1 MIDELGHLH
10 SQVMEKWLVT
20 GARGFLGTNAGVF
33 LRDRAEIIGQARIAV
48 PSPHYGDLV
57 GIDLRDADAI
67 GAFIRDLAPDVVLHG
82 AAISGHETCAKDPEQ
97 AHAVNVVATAAIARA
112 CSDVGA
118 RLVHI
123 STDAIFAG
131 DLGDYRE
138 DDPPAPFSYY
148 GETNLAGEEE
158 VRAALEDHLIV
169 RTNFFGWSETGR
181 KSILEFF
188 VNSLREGQAVLG
200 YPDFIV
206 TSIYVQALLQAI
218 WDLDEIAAIGTVHLV
233 SSDARSKYDF
243 GVGVAEQFGLDAGLI
258 ARQGP
263 PADAHATSRSR
274 NLSLNTDRAAGLLGT
289 RMQTQLEGIAQA
301 YDDESAIVPA
311 IRAA

>member
-1 MIDELGHLH
+1 MDT
-10 SQVMEKWLVT
+10 WLVT

-33 LRDRAEIIGQARIAV
+33 LRDRVRLVGQARVAG
-48 PSPHYGDLV
+48 PSPLYGDLV
-57 GIDLRDADAI
+57 GIDLREADAI
-67 GAFIRDLAPDVVLHG
+67 GSFIRDLAPDVVLHG
-82 AAISGHETCAKDPEQ
+82 AAISGHETCANDPEQ
-97 AHAVNVVATAAIARA
+97 GLAVNVVATAAIAQA

-131 DLGDYRE
+131 DTGNYRE

-148 GETNLAGEEE
+148 GETKLAGEEA
-158 VRAALEDHLIV
+158 VRAAVEEHVIV

-188 VNSLREGQAVLG
+188 VNSLRDGQAVQG

-206 TSIYVQALLQAI
+206 TSIYVQALLQGI
-218 WDLDEIAAIGTVHLV
+218 WDLGEIGAIGTVHLA
-233 SSDARSKYDF
+233 SSDALSKYDF

-263 PADAHATSRSR
+263 RADAHATSRSR
-274 NLSLNTDRAAGLLGT
+274 DLSLNTDRAAGLLGV
-289 RMQTQLEGIAQA
+289 RMQTQLEGVAQA
-301 YDDESAIVPA
+301 YDDESAIAPA
-311 IRAA
+311 IRGA